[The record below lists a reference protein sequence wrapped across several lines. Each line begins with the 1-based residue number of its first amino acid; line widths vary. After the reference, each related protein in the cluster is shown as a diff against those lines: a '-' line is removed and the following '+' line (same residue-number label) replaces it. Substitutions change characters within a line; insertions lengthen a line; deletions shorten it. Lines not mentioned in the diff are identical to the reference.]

1 MALVIADR
9 VQETT
14 TTTGTGTVTLAG
26 AATGFQSFA
35 AIGDGNTTYYTIAG
49 IGTSEWE
56 VGIGTY
62 TASGTTLSRTTV
74 LSSSNSNS
82 LVTFSAGTKN
92 VFCSYP
98 AGKSVNEDASDKVS
112 GYVIENSS
120 IGATTPST
128 GAFTTV
134 NLTGTT
140 NQVSSVTVASIP
152 AAPSAGNL
160 KTFARNIGGGYAAP
174 AFLNATNAAYPLQ
187 VALSNKRVSYITP
200 NITFNNVDSW
210 SMTTSVSGQQA
221 SSIAATNMFT
231 RALRLGYAATAAAGT
246 LGYLRSTTVNF
257 YALGSATSPA
267 YGGFYM
273 TTRFGYE
280 SNVASKRSFTGMTS
294 SVANPTNVE
303 PSTLINCI
311 GVGQG
316 AANTNLFIYYG
327 GSAAQTP
334 IDLGSSFPSN
344 TSATDWYELVLFAPP
359 TSNNTVYYQVTRL
372 NTGDITTGTLTGTAG
387 TVLPA
392 NTTFL
397 SFRHWITNN
406 TTAAITNMSF
416 GGFWIETD
424 Y

>member
-187 VALSNKRVSYITP
+187 VALSNKRVAYI
-200 NITFNNVDSW
+200 NSVYGFNNVDQW
-210 SMTTSVSGQQA
+210 TVTTSVTGNSVQT
-221 SSIAATNMFT
+221 IAATSMFT
-231 RALRLGYAATAAAGT
+231 RAPRTGYNAQASAGT
-246 LGYLRSTTVNF
+246 LGYIRTGTNF
-257 YALGSATSPA
+257 YALGSATSTA

-273 TTRFGYE
+273 TSRFGYY
-280 SNVASKRSFTGMTS
+280 SHAANKRSFVGLTS

-303 PSTLINCI
+303 PSTLTNCI

-334 IDLGSSFPSN
+334 IDLGASFPAN
-344 TSATDWYELVLFAPP
+344 TSDTDWYELALFAPP

-372 NTGDITTGTLTGTAG
+372 NTGDVATGTLTGTAG

-406 TTAAITNMSF
+406 SGATATGMAF
-416 GGFWIETD
+416 GGWWIETD

>member
-152 AAPSAGNL
+152 ASPSAGNL

-187 VALSNKRVSYITP
+187 VALSNKRTSYIFPIPGGNT
-200 NITFNNVDSW
+200 
-210 SMTTSVSGQQA
+210 TTSPTLVVADLNQQIA
-221 SSIAATNMFT
+221 TIAATSMFT
-231 RALRLGYAATAAAGT
+231 RAPRTGYSSTTTAGAV
-246 LGYLRSTTVNF
+246 GYLKATSISLYT
-257 YALGSATSPA
+257 LGSATSPA

-273 TTRFGYE
+273 TSRFGHLTV
-280 SNVASKRSFTGMTS
+280 VANKRSFVGMTS
-294 SVANPTNVE
+294 SIANPTNVE
-303 PSTLINCI
+303 PSTLTNCI

-334 IDLGSSFPSN
+334 IDLGTSFPTN
-344 TSATDWYELVLFAPP
+344 TSDTDWYELTLFAPP
-359 TSNNTVYYQVTRL
+359 TSNNTVYYQVVRL
-372 NTGDITTGTLTGTAG
+372 NTGDVATGTLTGTAG

-397 SFRHWITNN
+397 NFRHWITNN
-406 TTAAITNMSF
+406 TTAAATQLQF
-416 GGFWIETD
+416 GGWWIETD

>member
-56 VGIGTY
+56 VGLGTY
-62 TASGTTLSRTTV
+62 TSSGTTLSRTTV
-74 LSSSNSNS
+74 LSSSNSGS
-82 LVTFSAGTKN
+82 LVNFSAGTKN

-98 AGKSVNEDASDKVS
+98 AAKSVNEDASDKVS

-134 NLTGTT
+134 SLTGTT
-140 NQVSSVTVASIP
+140 NQVSSVAVTSNP

-160 KTFARNIGGGYAAP
+160 KTFAKTIAGGYTAP
-174 AFLNATNAAYPLQ
+174 TFLNATNAAYPLQ
-187 VALSNKRVSYITP
+187 VALSNKSIAYIKP
-200 NITFNNVDSW
+200 FPGYNNLETLGSN
-210 SMTTSVSGQQA
+210 TSVTNNA
-221 SSIAATNMFT
+221 VATIAATSMFT
-231 RALRLGYAATAAAGT
+231 RAARTGVNSQAVLGT
-246 LGYLRSTTVNF
+246 LGTIRNLANF

-273 TTRFGYE
+273 TVRFGYY
-280 SNVASKRSFTGMTS
+280 SHAANKRSFTGMTS
-294 SVANPTNVE
+294 SVAAPTNVE
-303 PSTLINCI
+303 PSTLTNCI

-334 IDLGSSFPSN
+334 IDLGTSFPAN
-344 TSATDWYELVLFAPP
+344 TSDADWYELALFAPP

-372 NTGDITTGTLTGTAG
+372 NTGDVATGTLTGTAG

-392 NTTFL
+392 NTTFI

-406 TTAAITNMSF
+406 TGSTLTGMAF
-416 GGFWIETD
+416 GGWWIETD

>member
-56 VGIGTY
+56 VGLGTY
-62 TASGTTLSRTTV
+62 TSSGTTLSRTTV
-74 LSSSNSNS
+74 LSSSNSGS
-82 LVTFSAGTKN
+82 LVNFSAGTKN

-98 AGKSVNEDASDKVS
+98 AAKSVNEDANDKVS

-128 GAFTTV
+128 GKFTTV
-134 NLTGTT
+134 SLTGTT
-140 NQVSSVTVASIP
+140 DQVSSVTVTSNP

-160 KTFARNIGGGYAAP
+160 KTFARNIAGGYAVP

-187 VALSNKRVSYITP
+187 VALSNKRIAYINPTP
-200 NITFNNVDSW
+200 GFNNVEQW
-210 SMTTSVSGQQA
+210 TVNTTVANNSAQT
-221 SSIAATNMFT
+221 IAATSMFT
-231 RALRLGYAATAAAGT
+231 RAPRTGFASQAVIGT
-246 LGYLRSTTVNF
+246 LGYARIGTNF
-257 YALGSATSPA
+257 YALGSATSTA

-273 TTRFGYE
+273 TSRFGYY
-280 SNVASKRSFTGMTS
+280 SHAANKRSFVGMTS

-334 IDLGSSFPSN
+334 IDLGTSFPAN
-344 TSATDWYELVLFAPP
+344 TSDTDWYELALFAPP

-372 NTGDITTGTLTGTAG
+372 NTGDVATGTLTGTAG

-406 TTAAITNMSF
+406 TGATATGMAF
-416 GGFWIETD
+416 GGWWIETD

>member
-49 IGTSEWE
+49 VGTSEWE
-56 VGIGTY
+56 VGLGTY

-74 LSSSNSNS
+74 LSSSNSGS
-82 LVTFSAGTKN
+82 LVNFSAGTKN

-112 GYVIENSS
+112 GYAIENST

-128 GAFTTV
+128 GAFTTLS
-134 NLTGTT
+134 LTGTT
-140 NQVSSVTVASIP
+140 NQVSSVAVTSDP
-152 AAPSAGNL
+152 SAPSAGNL
-160 KTFARNIGGGYAAP
+160 KTFAKTVAGGYTAP

-187 VALSNKRVSYITP
+187 VALSNKRIAYLFP
-200 NITFNNVDSW
+200 FPGYNNLLELAINSAVTNNSAQ
-210 SMTTSVSGQQA
+210 T
-221 SSIAATNMFT
+221 IAATSIFT
-231 RALRLGYAATAAAGT
+231 RAPRTGFASQAVIGT
-246 LGYLRSTTVNF
+246 LGTIRSLTNF

-273 TTRFGYE
+273 TIRFGYY
-280 SNVASKRSFTGMTS
+280 SHAANKRSFTGITS
-294 SVANPTNVE
+294 SVAAPTNVE
-303 PSTLINCI
+303 PSTLTNCI

-334 IDLGSSFPSN
+334 INLGSSFPAN
-344 TSATDWYELVLFAPP
+344 TSDTDWYELALFSPP

-372 NTGDITTGTLTGTAG
+372 NTGDVATGTLTGTAG

-406 TTAAITNMSF
+406 TGATATGMAF
-416 GGFWIETD
+416 GGWWAETD

>member
-1 MALVIADR
+1 MALVLADR

-14 TTTGTGTVTLAG
+14 TTTGTGTVTLLG
-26 AATGFQSFA
+26 AVTGFQSFS
-35 AIGDGNTTYYTIAG
+35 AIGNANTTYYTIAG
-49 IGTSEWE
+49 QTGSEWE
-56 VGIGTY
+56 VGLGTY
-62 TASGTTLSRTTV
+62 TSSGTTLSRTTV
-74 LSSSNSNS
+74 LSSSNGGS
-82 LVTFSAGTKN
+82 LVNFSAGTKN

-98 AGKSVNEDASDKVS
+98 AGKSVNEDASDKIS
-112 GYVIENSS
+112 GYAIENSTL
-120 IGATTPST
+120 GATTPST
-128 GAFTTV
+128 GALTTLS
-134 NLTGTT
+134 LTGTT
-140 NQVSSVTVASIP
+140 DQVSSVAVTSNP

-160 KTFARNIGGGYAAP
+160 KTFAKTVAGGYTAP

-187 VALSNKRVSYITP
+187 VALSNKRIAYLFP
-200 NITFNNVDSW
+200 FPGYNNLLELAINSAVTNNSAQ
-210 SMTTSVSGQQA
+210 T
-221 SSIAATNMFT
+221 IAATSIFT
-231 RALRLGYAATAAAGT
+231 RAPRTGFASQAVIGT
-246 LGYLRSTTVNF
+246 LGTIRSLTNF

-273 TTRFGYE
+273 TIRFGYY
-280 SNVASKRSFTGMTS
+280 SHAANKRSFTGITS
-294 SVANPTNVE
+294 SVAAPTNVE
-303 PSTLINCI
+303 PSTLTNCI

-334 IDLGSSFPSN
+334 INLGSSFPAN
-344 TSATDWYELVLFAPP
+344 TSDTDWYELTLFAPP

-372 NTGDITTGTLTGTAG
+372 NTGDIATGTLTGTAG

-406 TTAAITNMSF
+406 TGATATGMAF